1 MIMTTF
7 FGHGSQMVRN
17 DNFIVILSQ
26 LDLILN
32 EAFFNLNIFRK
43 VTEVGGSIIFWWS
56 VIISSNNTAWSD
68 IVKIQN
74 DVTRF
79 YSF

>member
-26 LDLILN
+26 LDSILN